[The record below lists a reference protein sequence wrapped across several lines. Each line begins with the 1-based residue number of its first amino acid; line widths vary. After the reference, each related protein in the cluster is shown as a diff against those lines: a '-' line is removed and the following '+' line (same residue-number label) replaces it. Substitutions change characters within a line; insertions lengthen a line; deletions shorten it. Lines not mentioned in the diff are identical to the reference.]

1 MKKNY
6 LCFVVFVLALI
17 SSCSKKDSVTQTGGE
32 GFWTTQ
38 NNSGEVNTY
47 NINSI
52 ERKNDN
58 GHFVLSGMFT
68 NRSEKIEF
76 HFLSTPVHT
85 TVYQIVLFTDTTSLK
100 ADDLGIK
107 VINPVKNQI
116 FYSTGDQ
123 GERTWLPP
131 AEVSVVVDKGKI
143 TLNVPKVLVTSFGT
157 SDSTGL
163 VGQLIEK

>member
-6 LCFVVFVLALI
+6 LCFTVFLFVIL
-17 SSCSKKDSVTQTGGE
+17 SCSKKDSTTQTGGE

-38 NNSGEVNTY
+38 NNIGEVNTY

-52 ERKNDN
+52 ERKNSD
-58 GHFVLSGMFT
+58 GHFILTGMFA

-76 HFLSTPVHT
+76 HFLSAPAYT
-85 TVYQIVLFTDTTSLK
+85 TVYEIVKLRDTTSLK
-100 ADDLGIK
+100 ANDLGIK
-107 VINPVKNQI
+107 VIDPGKDLT
-116 FYSTGDQ
+116 FYSTGEQ

-143 TLNVPKVLVTSFGT
+143 TLNVPKVLVTSLDR
-157 SDSTGL
+157 SDSTSL